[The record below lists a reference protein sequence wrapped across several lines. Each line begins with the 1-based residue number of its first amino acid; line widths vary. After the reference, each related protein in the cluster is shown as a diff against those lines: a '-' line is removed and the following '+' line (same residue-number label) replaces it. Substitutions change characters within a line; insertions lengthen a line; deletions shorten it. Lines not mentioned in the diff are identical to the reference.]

1 MINFINIEDLV
12 EEIQQ
17 KGYVIPDGFSTE
29 ELINRLAKTYGVDEV
44 LRVSKTRN
52 ALQKAEE
59 LIKDAKANLIS
70 TAYLEPYGREKLPLI
85 LLLWNFVKDAVRK
98 TDVFDLEYLVALEE
112 SSLKAEFVIKDIPSG
127 SLRKIFSD
135 CDYLSMNHV
144 RLLRETAKN
153 SKEELKLMTIVSIQD
168 FDKDCV
174 KLMEDYRNEI
184 ERWAK
189 YFNAYGDTLQSA
201 QQRIYKFNELQDRGK
216 RRVNFALASND
227 WFMRFEAE
235 DLNKSKTIENLR
247 SEREKLEG
255 LIFTPPF
262 VTNAKK
268 FEGKKLID
276 WRGNIIR
283 FNSYQR
289 DYEPRSFTLGEFLAH
304 LKSCIESNVYLTQ
317 VQRAE
322 DFIEKYKIFEGGLT
336 YEGIT
341 GLDKDFLEKLKFI
354 TGNWQPIYEER
365 ILKVKNRYLPT
376 EEWNALNR
384 ANPVFKYAFNFDGY
398 VIASESPEDFLYDS
412 RLVGVQSLKLGDIE
426 VKTGILDFL
435 VNRIKEEQNISKK
448 R

>member
-1 MINFINIEDLV
+1 MMNFINIEDLV
-12 EEIQQ
+12 EEIEQ
-17 KGYVIPDGFSTE
+17 KGYVIPDGFSAE
-29 ELINRLAKTYGVDEV
+29 ELINRLARTYGVDEV
-44 LRVSKTRN
+44 LRISKIRD
-52 ALQKAEE
+52 ASQKAEE

-85 LLLWNFVKDAVRK
+85 FLLWNFVKDAVRK
-98 TDVFDLEYLVALEE
+98 NEFPDLEYLVALEE
-112 SSLKAEFVIKDIPSG
+112 SSLKAEFVIKPIPLG
-127 SLRKIFSD
+127 SLREIFSD
-135 CDYLSMNHV
+135 CDYLSMDHAG
-144 RLLRETAKN
+144 LLRETAKN
-153 SKEELKLMTIVSIQD
+153 SKKELKLMTIAAIRD
-168 FDKDCV
+168 FDNDCV
-174 KLMEDYRNEI
+174 KLMEDYKSEVDG
-184 ERWAK
+184 WAK

-216 RRVNFALASND
+216 RRVNFALVSND
-227 WFMRFEAE
+227 WFMRFKAE

-255 LIFTPPF
+255 LRFTPQF

-283 FNSYQR
+283 FNSFQR

-304 LKSCIESNVYLTQ
+304 LKSCIESDVYLTQ

-336 YEGIT
+336 YDGIT
-341 GLDKDFLEKLKFI
+341 SLDKDFLEKLKFI
-354 TGNWQPIYEER
+354 TGNWQPISEER
-365 ILKVKNRYLPT
+365 IQKVKNRYLPT
-376 EEWNALNR
+376 EEWNALNI
-384 ANPVFKYAFNFDGY
+384 ANPVFKYAFNFGSY
-398 VIASESPEDFLYDS
+398 VIASGSPEDFLYDS
-412 RLVGVQSLKLGDIE
+412 RLVGVQSLKFGDIE

-435 VNRIKEEQNISKK
+435 VNRIKEEQNIPKK